1 MDDCEDDEHEDIIRN
16 YLIKEGDTEIHD
28 EVRKISIETKN
39 EDLIH
44 RYMTKMKE
52 RQNWIPIKS

>member
-1 MDDCEDDEHEDIIRN
+1 MDDCEDDEHEDSIRN
-16 YLIKEGDTEIHD
+16 YLIKEGDTEIYD